1 MEDTPKSVDVLDNDS
16 DPNGD
21 PLTVTTLTPD
31 AAHGTVSFVDMPPG
45 WHITTG
51 PSVILYD
58 PARTATGAYRVRSES
73 FLFDPGTRREGYGL
87 LIGGR

>member
-1 MEDTPKSVDVLDNDS
+1 MLPALLMLLMMGQAADAAKLPAGWHVRAD
-16 DPNGD
+16 GA
-21 PLTVTTLTPD
+21 

-58 PARTATGAYRVRSES
+58 PARTARRAAPSLRTRV
-73 FLFDPGTRREGYGL
+73 TRTWHCA
-87 LIGGR
+87 